1 MTFAYVF
8 EFDICKRN
16 EARFVLARRQGRE
29 IERDGYSGRG
39 RETCS
44 SHHSGRRPFRLA
56 IIVSQL
62 NVINQLLARPR
73 PHHPLYHIALSCQL
87 VLCEVSSSR
96 LGRFIHIRIYIEGSF
111 KWQQKVMTCPQI
123 YFNCLSV
130 LCAATI
136 DWPIECVVMT
146 RGAKTEVWFVVCETI
161 LSIYKCN

>member
-1 MTFAYVF
+1 MYLNLTSVS
-8 EFDICKRN
+8 
-16 EARFVLARRQGRE
+16 VMRRASCRE
-29 IERDGYSGRG
+29 IERDGYSCRG

-73 PHHPLYHIALSCQL
+73 PHHPLYHIALLSTCALWGLFQS
-87 VLCEVSSSR
+87 VGS
-96 LGRFIHIRIYIEGSF
+96 FYIHMYVYIEGSF

-146 RGAKTEVWFVVCETI
+146 RGAKTWVWFVVCETI